1 MTMDK
6 DTQNQPDLQ
15 LLDKD
20 ANAEE
25 LLKQHQQHL
34 AELPGDADPLQ
45 RAKIELDIAET
56 LLALERN
63 PETFIAARRGLN
75 TFIDHSAWQQ
85 ATEACDIMF
94 QADQN
99 DSIVALGHG
108 VWLAVTYP
116 VEPTTSVAILNHIV
130 DETPDDSDGAAVAAI
145 AAQYIVDMRANDEQ
159 HESLSFLTMQIIAKV
174 AKRHGNVTTQ
184 EQMDFWRER
193 LELNDPQLFLPR
205 LSQVVNVMVGDK
217 WWFDREGLMARL
229 PIH

>member
-6 DTQNQPDLQ
+6 DKQAPADLE
-15 LLDKD
+15 LLDSKD
-20 ANAEE
+20 NAEQW
-25 LLKQHQQHL
+25 LKQHQERL
-34 AELPGDADPLQ
+34 AALPGDADALQ
-45 RAKIELDIAET
+45 RATIELDIAES

-63 PETFIAARRGLN
+63 PEAFLTARRCLKV
-75 TFIDHSAWQQ
+75 FIDHDAWQP
-85 ATEACDIMF
+85 ATESCDIMF
-94 QADQN
+94 QADQK
-99 DSIVALGHG
+99 DSVIALGHG

-116 VEPTTSVAILNHIV
+116 IEPTTSVAMLNHIV
-130 DETPDDSDGAAVAAI
+130 DETPNDSDGAAVAAI

-174 AKRHGNVTTQ
+174 AQRHSNVTTQ

-205 LSQVVNVMVGDK
+205 LSQIINVMVGDK
-217 WWFDREGLMARL
+217 WWFDRDELRARL

>member
-1 MTMDK
+1 MTSDK
-6 DTQNQPDLQ
+6 DKQTQPDLQ
-15 LLDKD
+15 LLDNKE
-20 ANAEE
+20 NAEQ
-25 LLKQHQQHL
+25 LLQQHQQRL
-34 AELPGDADPLQ
+34 ADLPGSADALQ
-45 RAKIELDIAET
+45 RATIELDIAET

-63 PETFIAARRGLN
+63 PEAFLSARRCLKV
-75 TFIDHSAWQQ
+75 FIDHDAWQQ
-85 ATEACDIMF
+85 ATEACDIMY
-94 QADQN
+94 QADQK

-116 VEPTTSVAILNHIV
+116 VEPTTSVALLNHIV
-130 DETPDDSDGAAVAAI
+130 EETPDDSDGAAVAAI

-174 AKRHGNVTTQ
+174 AKRHSNVTTQ

-205 LSQVVNVMVGDK
+205 LSQIVNVMVGDK
-217 WWFDREGLMARL
+217 WWFDRDELRARL

>member
-6 DTQNQPDLQ
+6 DNQAQPDLQ
-15 LLDKD
+15 LLDNKE
-20 ANAEE
+20 NAEQ
-25 LLKQHQQHL
+25 LLKQHQQKL
-34 AELPGDADPLQ
+34 AELPGNADALQ
-45 RAKIELDIAET
+45 RASIELDIAET

-63 PETFIAARRGLN
+63 SEAFVTARRCLTTCIEN
-75 TFIDHSAWQQ
+75 SSWQQ

-94 QADQN
+94 QSDQKE
-99 DSIVALGHG
+99 SIVALGHG

-116 VEPTTSVAILNHIV
+116 IEATTSVAMLNHIV
-130 DETPDDSDGAAVAAI
+130 DETPTDSDGAAVAAI
-145 AAQYIVDMRANDEQ
+145 AAQYIVDMRADDTQ

-174 AKRHGNVTTQ
+174 AKRHSNVETQ

-217 WWFDREGLMARL
+217 WWFDREELRARL
-229 PIH
+229 PTH

>member
-145 AAQYIVDMRANDEQ
+145 AAQYIVDMRTNDEQ

>member
-15 LLDKD
+15 LLDKNT
-20 ANAEE
+20 NAEE

-45 RAKIELDIAET
+45 RANIELDIAET

-63 PETFIAARRGLN
+63 PEAFIAARRGLN
-75 TFIDHSAWQQ
+75 IFIDHSAWQQ

-145 AAQYIVDMRANDEQ
+145 AAQYIVDMRTDDEQ

-174 AKRHGNVTTQ
+174 AKRHSNVTTQ

-217 WWFDREGLMARL
+217 WWFDRDELRARL

>member
-1 MTMDK
+1 MTTDK
-6 DTQNQPDLQ
+6 DTQAQPDLQ

-20 ANAEE
+20 TNAEE
-25 LLKQHQQHL
+25 MLKQYQQQL
-34 AELPGDADPLQ
+34 AELPGDAEPLQ
-45 RAKIELDIAET
+45 RSKIELDISEA

-63 PETFIAARRGLN
+63 PEAFITARRCLN
-75 TFIDHSAWQQ
+75 VFIDNSAWQQ

-94 QADQN
+94 QADQK
-99 DSIVALGHG
+99 DSVVALGHG

-116 VEPTTSVAILNHIV
+116 IEPTTSVAMMNHIV
-130 DETPDDSDGAAVAAI
+130 DETPNDSDGAAVAAI
-145 AAQYIVDMRANDEQ
+145 TAQYLVDMRADDKQ

-174 AKRHGNVTTQ
+174 AKRHSNVDKQ

-205 LSQVVNVMVGDK
+205 LSQVVDVMVGDK
-217 WWFDREGLMARL
+217 WWFDRDELRARL